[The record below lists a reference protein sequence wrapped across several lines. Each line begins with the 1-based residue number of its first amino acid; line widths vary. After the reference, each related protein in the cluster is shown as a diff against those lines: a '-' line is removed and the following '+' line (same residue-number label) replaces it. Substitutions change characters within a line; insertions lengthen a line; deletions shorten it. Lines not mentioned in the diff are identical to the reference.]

1 MHEIISPALKVV
13 SLFLF
18 GFMLSLFYESTKRF
32 ISAVKTAAGKDKLI
46 SLVVYLAILG
56 GGYWVFSNLDE
67 KIVSALQWATSLSYI
82 YIVLLAFGIIL
93 LVNGVLWLSAKEQ
106 LMMARN
112 AGTRKGKLMRWL
124 PIVCLIVFIALFVSL
139 A

>member
-1 MHEIISPALKVV
+1 
-13 SLFLF
+13 
-18 GFMLSLFYESTKRF
+18 MLSLFYESTKRF
-32 ISAVKTAAGKDKLI
+32 ISAVKTAAGKDRLI

-56 GGYWVFSNLDE
+56 GGYWVFSNLDV
-67 KIVSALQWATSLSYI
+67 KIVTALQWAASLSYI

-139 A
+139 Y